1 MNENPTWTKR
11 RFLQALVS
19 LGAITLAQPV
29 WALLPSPARRPPDP
43 LAVRL
48 AGFFIHK
55 ESAVRVGRAYL
66 RSFPGEADAQR
77 LVSRLCASDPL
88 KHRTLLDADSKRCF
102 ELLALTHR
110 QDFEKGRIVKVDGWI
125 LSETEA
131 RLCAL
136 ATLLV

>member
-1 MNENPTWTKR
+1 MNGHPTWTKR

-19 LGAITLAQPV
+19 LGAITLARPV
-29 WALLPSPARRPPDP
+29 WALLPGSVRCRPDP
-43 LAVRL
+43 LAVGL
-48 AGFFIHK
+48 AGLFVHQD
-55 ESAVRVGRAYL
+55 SAAQVGRAYL
-66 RSFPGEADAQR
+66 RTFPGEADAER

-88 KHRTLLDADSKRCF
+88 KHRTLLNADLKRCV